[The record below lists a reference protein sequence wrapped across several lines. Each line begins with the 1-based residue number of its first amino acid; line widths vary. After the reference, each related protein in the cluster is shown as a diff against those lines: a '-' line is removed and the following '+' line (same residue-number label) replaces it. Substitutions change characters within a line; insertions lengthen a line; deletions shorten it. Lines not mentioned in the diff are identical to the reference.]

1 MISVDEVRM
10 ILFQA
15 RAELRGHAQ
24 QQREIAKD
32 LEYFETKIKHE
43 ATNGYD
49 SFTESRYWEG
59 WMDEVIMVLKN
70 KGFDVNVVDEPHD
83 EVESLGYDTTI
94 YVSW

>member
-15 RAELRGHAQ
+15 RSDNYIKW
-24 QQREIAKD
+24 QREIAKD
-32 LEYFETKIKHE
+32 LEYFEIKIKHE

-49 SFTESRYWEG
+49 SFTETRYWEE

-70 KGFDVNVVDEPHD
+70 KGFDVNVVNELHD
-83 EVESLGYDTTI
+83 ETESLGYDTTI